1 MRFIDLDEIRP
12 TILPQIDEL
21 EEAKREVLAEHDPE
35 QRRALLDRYRTRWT
49 AVRDAF
55 EAYSN
60 GKCWYVECS
69 NPGAGN
75 DIDHYRPK
83 GGVAQDR
90 THPGYYWLA
99 FEWRNLRLSCQ
110 RANRLRKNPETGE
123 TGGKGD
129 NFPLVNPEWR
139 AHMPEHDLSLEV
151 PAIVDPTDPDDVSL
165 LTFGRNGEVELVPER
180 KDEPVAEAKLK
191 ASQRHLHLN
200 WPKFRDARVELYN
213 QIERFV
219 HRGEDL
225 APEEFEDLAP
235 EEFEDLAPEQIDEL
249 NDVPRAFLDICV
261 DLANWTRPREDYSMA
276 ALAYVQMFRDR
287 WWVRDIVL
295 PLT

>member
-1 MRFIDLDEIRP
+1 MRFIDLDAIRP

-21 EEAKREVLAEHDPE
+21 EQAKREMLAEADPE
-35 QRRALLDRYRTRWT
+35 ERRALLDRYRTRWT

-69 NPGAGN
+69 SPGADN

-83 GGVAQDR
+83 SRVAQDR
-90 THPGYYWLA
+90 THQGYYWLA

-110 RANRLRKNPETGE
+110 RANRLRKNPETDE

-129 NFPLVNPEWR
+129 NFPLVNPESR
-139 AHMPEHDLSLEV
+139 AHTPEDDLSVEV
-151 PAIVDPTDPDDVSL
+151 PAIVDPTNPKDVSL
-165 LTFGRNGEVELVPER
+165 LTFGRNGEVDLVPGR
-180 KDEPVAEAKLK
+180 KGDPVAEAKLE

-213 QIERFV
+213 HIERFV
-219 HRGEDL
+219 RRGE
-225 APEEFEDLAP
+225 A
-235 EEFEDLAPEQIDEL
+235 LAPEQFDEM
-249 NDVPRAFLDICV
+249 DVDEVSGVAQAFLDICL
-261 DLANWTRPREDYSMA
+261 DLARWTAPREDYSMA
-276 ALAYVQMFRDR
+276 ALAYVEMFRDR

-295 PLT
+295 RLT

>member
-1 MRFIDLDEIRP
+1 MRFINLDEIRP
-12 TILPQIDEL
+12 TIRPQIIAEL
-21 EEAKREVLAEHDPE
+21 EEARREMLAEADPE
-35 QRRALLDRYRTRWT
+35 KRTALLERYRTRWT

-69 NPGAGN
+69 NPGADN

-83 GGVAQDR
+83 SRVAQDL

-129 NFPLVNPEWR
+129 NFPLVNPESR
-139 AHMPEHDLSLEV
+139 ARTPEDDLSLEI
-151 PAIVDPTDPDDVSL
+151 PEIVDPTDPEDVSL

-180 KDEPVAEAKLK
+180 KDEPVAEAKLE
-191 ASQRHLHLN
+191 ASRRHLHLN

-225 APEEFEDLAP
+225 APEKFDE
-235 EEFEDLAPEQIDEL
+235 IDG
-249 NDVPRAFLDICV
+249 VARAFLDICL
-261 DLANWTRPREDYSMA
+261 DLARWTRPREDYSKA
-276 ALAYVQMFRDR
+276 ALAYVEMFRDR

-295 PLT
+295 RLT